1 MKILDFFFD
10 AYDNLRNLLLR
21 RTGGNASQD
30 NENLGLIARFIPLL
44 LALLILITLIFG
56 FLWNIEPNA
65 FDPVQRAVSLSEE
78 RGEKMATGY
87 ITTTALIVTAETLL
101 DKSGGYLSNDM
112 TPPSIFMDNI
122 PNWEF
127 GVLTQIRDLTLA
139 LRNDITRSQSQSIED
154 IDIIKADN
162 KFRID
167 SDSWLLPPAESEY
180 RTAINSLYSYLGRLS
195 DKNTQD
201 GQFYARADNLSEWL
215 GLVSK
220 RLGSLSQRLSA
231 SVGQARI
238 NTDLAGDANAQQS
251 TPSTNI
257 IEVKTPWLKIDDV
270 FFEARGSAWAL
281 SQLLKA
287 AESDFQDVL
296 NKKNARVSL
305 QQIIRELDATQE
317 TVWSPIILNGG
328 GFGVFANHSLV
339 MANYISRANAAVI
352 DLRMLLKQ
360 G

>member
-10 AYDNLRNLLLR
+10 AYDNLKKLP
-21 RTGGNASQD
+21 GGQSSHND
-30 NENLGLIARFIPLL
+30 ENQGL
-44 LALLILITLIFG
+44 LAKIIPTTIMLLILIVLILG
-56 FLWNIEPNA
+56 FIWNSESDA
-65 FDPVQRAVSLSEE
+65 FNPVQRASQLAND
-78 RGEKMATGY
+78 RGEEITTGY
-87 ITTTALIVTAETLL
+87 ITTAALIITAEALL
-101 DKSGGYLSNDM
+101 DKRGGYLSNDVM
-112 TPPSIFMDNI
+112 PPGLFMDNI

-139 LRNDITRSQSQSIED
+139 LRNDITRSQSQSVEDKHIIE
-154 IDIIKADN
+154 ADN

-167 SDSWLLPPAESEY
+167 SESWLLPPAESEY
-180 RTAINSLYSYLGRLS
+180 RKGIDSLYGYLGRLA
-195 DKNTQD
+195 DENTQD

-231 SVGQARI
+231 SVGQSRL

-251 TPSTNI
+251 TPTDNI
-257 IEVKTPWLKIDDV
+257 VEVKTPWLKIDDV

-281 SQLLKA
+281 SQLLTA

-296 NKKNARVSL
+296 KKKNALVSL

-317 TVWSPIILNGG
+317 AVWSPVILNGG

-352 DLRMLLKQ
+352 DLRSLLKQ